1 MSQQAGSQPSGAPHP
16 PGLDLDRLREYL
28 DLAHPGLAVG
38 PLAAELISGGKSNLT
53 YRLHDDTHHWVLRRP
68 PLGHV
73 LATAH
78 DMSREYRVISALA
91 GTAVPVPGTQLLC
104 TDAEVLGAPF
114 YVMDEVRGTVYRSA
128 ADSAGLGRERARA
141 ISFRLVDVL
150 AELHGVDPGAVGL
163 GDFGRPDGYLQRQV
177 TRWFKQFDASRSREI
192 AGMDE
197 LQRRLAVHQPTTQRD
212 TVVHGDYRLDNAIIA
227 ADDSVAAVLDWE
239 MATLGDPLAD
249 LGLLKVYW
257 EIAADI
263 PGNPVAQAVGREAG
277 FPGMDELAEHYAAR
291 TGLDLAPLPWY
302 TAFAGYKLAV
312 IAEGIHFRYT
322 QGKTVGE
329 GFSHLGAMVP
339 LLVASSLD
347 TLLTLEGTR

>member
-1 MSQQAGSQPSGAPHP
+1 M
-16 PGLDLDRLREYL
+16 
-28 DLAHPGLAVG
+28 
-38 PLAAELISGGKSNLT
+38 
-53 YRLHDDTHHWVLRRP
+53 
-68 PLGHV
+68 

-91 GTAVPVPGTQLLC
+91 GTAVPVPGTHLLC

-114 YVMDEVRGTVYRSA
+114 YVMDEVPGTVYRSA

-141 ISFRLVDVL
+141 MSFRLVDVL

-163 GDFGRPDGYLQRQV
+163 ATSADPRATSSARC

-197 LQRRLAVHQPTTQRD
+197 LQRRLAVHQPTPSATRSS
-212 TVVHGDYRLDNAIIA
+212 TATT
-227 ADDSVAAVLDWE
+227 DWTTRSSRRTTPSPPSWTGRWPRS
-239 MATLGDPLAD
+239 ATRSPTSACC
-249 LGLLKVYW
+249 KVYW

-263 PGNPVAQAVGREAG
+263 PGNPVAQAVSREPG
-277 FPGMDELAEHYAAR
+277 FPGMDELAERYAAR
-291 TGLDLAPLPWY
+291 TGLDLTPLPWY

-329 GFSHLGAMVP
+329 GFDHLGAMVP